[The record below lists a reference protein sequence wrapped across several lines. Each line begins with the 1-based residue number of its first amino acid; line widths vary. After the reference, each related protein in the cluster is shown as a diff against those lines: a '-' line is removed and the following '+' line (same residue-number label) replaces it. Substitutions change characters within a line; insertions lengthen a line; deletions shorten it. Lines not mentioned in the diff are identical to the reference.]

1 MGHFGPKVTL
11 RPQSSGCALK
21 IFLKILYNER
31 DQETYEIYISDL
43 FKKGLVEGEWV
54 TVGPKI

>member
-31 DQETYEIYISDL
+31 DQEAY
-43 FKKGLVEGEWV
+43 
-54 TVGPKI
+54 